1 MTATILAAP
10 FASDD
15 ALLGALRRPVPHGRA
30 DASLFRMAISAAS
43 AGGRV
48 LSAPAPYGRLSTYAI
63 ALLRGDAL
71 ASAHYRL
78 GLGVN
83 EAFKALPALADL
95 LRVLGG
101 MGGPDA
107 LRGSLMVAKTVFGA
121 TEAAVKAGADR
132 MVNRQLFA
140 IYFEAVCGFLVFGGD
155 DAQQVYRRRHRDRQL
170 ELLPSDALDGLNCTA
185 ASTAASRAQRTR

>member
-1 MTATILAAP
+1 MQFAP
-10 FASDD
+10 F
-15 ALLGALRRPVPHGRA
+15 P
-30 DASLFRMAISAAS
+30 IK
-43 AGGRV
+43 
-48 LSAPAPYGRLSTYAI
+48 GRLD
-63 ALLRGDAL
+63 LLDF
-71 ASAHYRL
+71 RL

-140 IYFEAVCGFLVFGGD
+140 NYFEAVCGILVFGGD

-170 ELLPSDALDGLNCTA
+170 ELLPPDALEGLNCTA